1 MIIMN
6 KLWLIIKREYL
17 TRVKKRSFIL
27 TTLLTP
33 VAFGVFFIFIGY
45 ILSYE
50 GEKAKHIIVLDK
62 GNVLKKTMKDDN
74 GIYFSFSDQPLE
86 TVKATFDKKKNDGI
100 VVIPE
105 LSNLNDKKITVRYYA
120 DDQLGMDVKLSIEK
134 RIANRIRE
142 YKIAA
147 LNLNQG
153 QVEALET
160 RVSLDPEP
168 ILANGK
174 NESIAAAGIAA
185 GIGSFLGILMYM
197 VVSIYGG
204 MVMRGVMEEKT
215 SRIVE
220 VMISS
225 VKPFELMLGKIVG
238 IGAVGL
244 TQFIIWVILIPVISI
259 GVNLLFG
266 FDASKMQQMQQVQG
280 QINPDDMQMMVAQFI
295 NEVGNMNWWLILPLI
310 VIYFLGG
317 YFIYASLF
325 AAIGSAIGD
334 DQGEAQSLMIPVL
347 LPVMLAFYIMMVA
360 VRQPHS
366 NLAIWASIFPLFS
379 PIVMPA
385 RLAFQPD
392 WWQIALSV
400 VVLIASSGF
409 FVWLAGRIYR
419 VGIMMYGK
427 KATFKELSK
436 WVFYKD

>member
-1 MIIMN
+1 MN

-33 VAFGVFFIFIGY
+33 VAFGVFFIFVGY

-62 GNVLKKTMKDDN
+62 GNVLKKTMKDDD
-74 GIYFSFSDQPLE
+74 GIYFSFSEQSIE
-86 TVKATFDKKKNDGI
+86 AVKATFDAKKNDGI

-105 LSNLNDKKITVRYYA
+105 LSNLNDKKITVQYYA
-120 DDQLGMDVKLSIEK
+120 DDQLGIDVKLSIEK
-134 RIANRIRE
+134 RIANRIRD

-153 QVEALET
+153 QVDALET
-160 RVSLDPEP
+160 KVSLDPEP
-168 ILANGK
+168 ITANGK

-244 TQFIIWVILIPVISI
+244 TQFVIWAILIPVISI

-266 FDASKMQQMQQVQG
+266 FDPSKMQQMQQAQG
-280 QINPDDMQMMVAQFI
+280 QINPDDMQMMIAQFMS
-295 NEVGNMNWWLILPLI
+295 EVGNMNWWLILPLI
-310 VIYFLGG
+310 VVYFLGG

-347 LPVMLAFYIMMVA
+347 LPVLLAFYIMMVA

-385 RLAFQPD
+385 RLAFEPA
-392 WWQIALSV
+392 WWEIALSV
-400 VVLIASSGF
+400 IMLIASSGF
-409 FVWLAGRIYR
+409 FVWIAGRIYR

-427 KATFKELSK
+427 KATLKELSK

>member
-1 MIIMN
+1 MN
-6 KLWLIIKREYL
+6 KLWLIIQREYL

-33 VAFGVFFIFIGY
+33 VAFGVFFIFVGY
-45 ILSYE
+45 IVSYE

-62 GNVLKKTMKDDN
+62 GNVLKKTMKDDE
-74 GIYFSFSDQPLE
+74 GIYFSFSEQSVAE
-86 TVKATFDKKKNDGI
+86 AKAAFDKNKNDGI

-105 LSNLNDKKITVRYYA
+105 LSNLNDKKITVQYYA
-120 DDQLGMDVKLSIEK
+120 DDQLGIDIKLSIEK
-134 RIANRIRE
+134 RIANRIRD

-147 LNLNQG
+147 LNLNEA
-153 QVEALET
+153 QVASLET
-160 RVSLDPEP
+160 KVSLDPEP
-168 ILANGK
+168 ITASGK
-174 NESIAAAGIAA
+174 NESVAAAGIAA

-225 VKPFELMLGKIVG
+225 VKPFELMLGKIIG

-244 TQFIIWVILIPVISI
+244 TQFVIWAILIPVISI

-266 FDASKMQQMQQVQG
+266 FDASKIQQMQQGQG
-280 QINPDDMQMMVAQFI
+280 QISPDDMQMMVGQFMQEI
-295 NEVGNMNWWLILPLI
+295 GNMNWWLILPLV

-325 AAIGSAIGD
+325 AAIGSAVGD
-334 DQGEAQSLMIPVL
+334 DQGEAQSLMIPIL

-385 RLAFQPD
+385 RLAFDPP
-392 WWQIALSV
+392 WWQIALSL
-400 VVLIASSGF
+400 VVLILSSGF

-427 KATFKELSK
+427 KATFKELGK